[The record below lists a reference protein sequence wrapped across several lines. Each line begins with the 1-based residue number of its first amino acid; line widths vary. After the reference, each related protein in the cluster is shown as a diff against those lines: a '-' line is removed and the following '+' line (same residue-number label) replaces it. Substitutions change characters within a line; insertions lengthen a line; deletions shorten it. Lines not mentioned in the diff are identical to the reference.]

1 MIREGKFRPSSST
14 VGSSILCV
22 PKPNDCRLRLCIDN
36 HHLNDY
42 TQHDGT
48 PLMIMEEVQSRLNR
62 AMHIT
67 EVELQSGF
75 YLIRLALGHEK
86 FTAFRT
92 KFDLY
97 EYMVMHFAL
106 CNAPATFQREMKRI
120 LEPLIGFELVIN
132 IDFTINQD
140 NGMVIVTYI
149 DDMMIASK
157 ESLEK
162 HPDQI
167 TQDLQLLIDNHICI
181 EIDKYIFDDTETTFV
196 GVVVSASAQCMD
208 PENEKAI
215 VDWPWPI
222 SRKEV

>member
-1 MIREGKFRPSSST
+1 
-14 VGSSILCV
+14 
-22 PKPNDCRLRLCIDN
+22 
-36 HHLNDY
+36 
-42 TQHDGT
+42 
-48 PLMIMEEVQSRLNR
+48 MEEVQSRLNR